1 MKRITAI
8 EWIILALFL
17 LACFFAAI
25 AAMGAPVLLKVLAV
39 GTVVLMWVCLDA
51 MGVWRSIGEK
61 LKDQ

>member
-17 LACFFAAI
+17 LACFFAVI
-25 AAMGAPVLLKVLAV
+25 AAMGAPVLVKLLAV
-39 GTVVLMWVCLDA
+39 GSVALMWACLDA